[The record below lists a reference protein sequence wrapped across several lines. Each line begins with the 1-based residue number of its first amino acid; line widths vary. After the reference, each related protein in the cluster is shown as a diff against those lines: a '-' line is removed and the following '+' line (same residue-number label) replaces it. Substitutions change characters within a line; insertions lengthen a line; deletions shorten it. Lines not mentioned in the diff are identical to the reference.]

1 MSAEPETFAIPAN
14 VIDQVTAALNAA
26 IALSMMKEPTLHAQM
41 MAAGI
46 ALDDAVND
54 QPDDDDGQPDEAQE
68 WRDFD
73 PDC

>member
-1 MSAEPETFAIPAN
+1 MDELRETFAIPGH

-26 IALSMMKEPTLHAQM
+26 IALAMMKEPALHAQM
-41 MAAGI
+41 MDAGI

-54 QPDDDDGQPDEAQE
+54 QPDDGQPSEAEE
-68 WRDFD
+68 WRDYD